1 MSNTR
6 WPYPDLK
13 QKRTPYGQAWV
24 YIDELR
30 DELAA
35 LRSENE
41 RLRLELSERGK
52 QMFGYDVDAFKRK
65 WFEKGYDQARKDLEQ
80 GSDPLHQQVN
90 ALKQALVVLGYENQ
104 KLQQAVA
111 KSIEE
116 RLNDYAQ
123 N

>member
-1 MSNTR
+1 
-6 WPYPDLK
+6 
-13 QKRTPYGQAWV
+13 
-24 YIDELR
+24 
-30 DELAA
+30 
-35 LRSENE
+35 
-41 RLRLELSERGK
+41 
-52 QMFGYDVDAFKRK
+52 MFGYDVDAFKRK